1 MLQYCINLAKVSLR
15 DVALVGGKAA
25 SLGEMLQMGVRVPG
39 GFAVTV
45 HAYAR
50 FVEANNLASR
60 IETITKRI
68 DVADTESLR
77 CGGAAVRRLFTDSPF
92 PEDVK
97 SAIQNAYADLGGDVA
112 VRSSGVAED
121 TAESSFAGQHETFL
135 HISGLQSVLDAVRKC
150 FASLYTDRAISYAT
164 PQPPAHSSS
173 LCSSSSSSSL
183 CSLSSLS
190 SSSSLCVVVQRMVR
204 SDLAQS
210 GVAFSIDPDTG
221 ASDVVVI
228 NAAHGLG
235 ELVVGGEVVPD
246 EFIIFKPTG
255 ALLRRSLGAKHE
267 RMVYDGAST
276 ARLPAGPEAA
286 VTFCISNVRALE
298 VAAAVVA
305 LEQHYL
311 CPVDVEWAID
321 GEDGLLYIVQARP
334 ETVHSHYIHQSPHS
348 FPSPHSSPHS
358 PAPNSS
364 SHPSH
369 SSPSHC
375 PSPSHFPSPSHSL
388 PSMFVQYRFE
398 TPPPHEALLL
408 NGIAVGDGVGVGV
421 ARVIMSIEDDGTFED
436 GDILVTDMTTPDW
449 EPIMRRASA
458 IVTNRGGRTCHA
470 AIVAREM
477 GLPAAVGCKL
487 ATETII
493 KGTKITVTCADGPVA
508 HVYRGEHV
516 AQRTVTEVSADDLRR
531 VGVSVM
537 LNIASPDAAARWR
550 NLPVAGIGLAR
561 MEFIINNTIGVHP
574 LALLAAA
581 KEDPEIARRVY
592 ESGFGEGGGGAFF
605 VERLA
610 EGIAGIAAPF
620 FPRPVIVRL
629 SDFKS
634 NEYRSLLGGAAFE
647 PVEENPM
654 IGWRGASRYT
664 SEAFKPAFALE
675 CEALRVVRE
684 TMGLTNVIV
693 MVPFVRTPEELRGVQ
708 REMASHGLVR
718 GEKGLEIYMMAEVP
732 SNFVTAER
740 FAPLVDGFSIGS
752 NDLTQL
758 TLGIDRDSALVA
770 PLYDERDPAVKAMI
784 TMLIEKAKCAGV
796 KVGICGQGPSDFPDF
811 AAFLVDAG
819 IDSLS
824 VTPDAVPTL
833 IRSAPKNKSA
843 STSSYK

>member
-1 MLQYCINLAKVSLR
+1 MLNRLLVRKNCLVVDLAMVSLR

-25 SLGEMLQMGVRVPG
+25 SLGKMLQMAAGVGVRVPG

-45 HAYAR
+45 HGYAR
-50 FVEANNLASR
+50 FIEANNLVDR

-68 DVADTESLR
+68 DVGDIDSLR
-77 CGGAAVRRLFTDSPF
+77 CGGAAVRQLFIDSLF
-92 PEDVK
+92 PEDLK
-97 SAIQNAYADLGGDVA
+97 EAIENAYIYLGHHTDVA
-112 VRSSGVAED
+112 VRSSATLED
-121 TAESSFAGQHETFL
+121 TADASFAGQQETFL
-135 HISGLQSVLDAVRKC
+135 HISGLQFVLDAVRRC
-150 FASLYTDRAISYAT
+150 FASLYTDRAISYRS
-164 PQPPAHSSS
+164 AHGFGSSVTDVS
-173 LCSSSSSSSL
+173 LA
-183 CSLSSLS
+183 
-190 SSSSLCVVVQRMVR
+190 VAVQRMVR

-235 ELVVGGEVVPD
+235 ELVVGGEIVPD
-246 EFIIFKPTG
+246 EFVVFKPTG

-267 RMVYDGAST
+267 RMAYDGAST
-276 ARLPAGPEAA
+276 VRLPAGPEAA
-286 VTFCISNVRALE
+286 VEYCIGNDRALE
-298 VAAAVVA
+298 VAAAVVT

-321 GEDGLLYIVQARP
+321 GNDGLLYIVQARP
-334 ETVHSHYIHQSPHS
+334 ETIHSRSQPTST
-348 FPSPHSSPHS
+348 
-358 PAPNSS
+358 
-364 SHPSH
+364 
-369 SSPSHC
+369 
-375 PSPSHFPSPSHSL
+375 
-388 PSMFVQYRFE
+388 FVQHRFL

-408 NGIAVGDGVGVGV
+408 HGIAVGDGTGVGV
-421 ARVIMSIEDDGTFED
+421 ARIIVNIDDHKAISTFSD

-449 EPIMRRASA
+449 EPLMHRASA

-477 GLPAAVGCKL
+477 GLTAAVGCKL
-487 ATETII
+487 ATDII
-493 KGTKITVTCADGPVA
+493 KESMMITVSCTDGPVA
-508 HVYRGEHV
+508 HVYVGEYV
-516 AQRTVTEVSADDLRR
+516 AERTVTEVTADEINR

-537 LNIASPDAAARWR
+537 LNIASPDAATRWR

-574 LALLAAA
+574 LALLARDRGATT
-581 KEDPEIARRVY
+581 DDSDREIERRIY
-592 ESGFGEGGGGAFF
+592 ESGCGGGGALF

-634 NEYRSLLGGAAFE
+634 NEYRSLLGGATFE
-647 PVEENPM
+647 PIEENPM

-664 SEAFKPAFALE
+664 SEMFRPAFALE
-675 CEALRVVRE
+675 CEALQVVRKS
-684 TMGLTNVIV
+684 MGLTNVIV

-708 REMASHGLVR
+708 SEMASHGLVR
-718 GEKGLEIYMMAEVP
+718 GENGLEIYMMAEVP
-732 SNFVTAER
+732 SNFVSAER

-784 TMLIEKAKCAGV
+784 MMLIEKAKRAGV

-824 VTPDAVPTL
+824 VTPDAVPKLVHACITL
-833 IRSAPKNKSA
+833 QR
-843 STSSYK
+843 